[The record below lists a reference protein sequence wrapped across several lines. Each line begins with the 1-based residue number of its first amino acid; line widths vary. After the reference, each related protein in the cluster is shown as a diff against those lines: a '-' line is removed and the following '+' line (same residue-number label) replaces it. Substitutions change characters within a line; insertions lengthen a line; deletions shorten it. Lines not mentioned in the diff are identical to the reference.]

1 MAEILVKSYLEENID
16 IASISNSVTLII
28 KFHLSLSRMEYCPE
42 KNMPT
47 NFKFKIRLIS
57 LIDKQY
63 LAEMNPLFVDL
74 LRNCKTYAYRYSK

>member
-42 KNMPT
+42 NIMPT
-47 NFKFKIRLIS
+47 NFKHKIRLS
-57 LIDKQY
+57 LIDKHY
-63 LAEMNPLFVDL
+63 FAEMNPL
-74 LRNCKTYAYRYSK
+74 